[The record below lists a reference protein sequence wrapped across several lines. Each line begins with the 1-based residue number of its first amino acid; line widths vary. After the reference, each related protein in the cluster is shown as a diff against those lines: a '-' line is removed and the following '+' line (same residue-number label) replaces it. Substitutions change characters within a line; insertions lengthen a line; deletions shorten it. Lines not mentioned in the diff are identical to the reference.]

1 MGDIQDV
8 YGGHEFNCGE
18 VDPAQAFEALPAGW
32 YTAIVDESAVKAA
45 KSNTPTT
52 PAFYM
57 KVRFSVMSPEQFKGR
72 KVFANITLRNPNSQA
87 EKIGIREL
95 SALGHAA
102 GVMNIKDSSD
112 ILNKVVQIKATVKNS
127 DGFGVQNEVKGYK
140 APENAANTGQPAAA
154 PAAPTANAP
163 AATQAAPASLP
174 PWKRK

>member
-8 YGGHEFNCGE
+8 FGGHEFNCSE
-18 VDPAQAFEALPAGW
+18 VNPAQDFEALPAGW
-32 YTAIVDESAVKAA
+32 YTALIEEAEVKFAKDSTEAA
-45 KSNTPTT
+45 R
-52 PAFYM
+52 
-57 KVRFSVMSPEQFKGR
+57 KVFLALKLSVLEPQQSRGR
-72 KVFANITLRNPNSQA
+72 KVFANITLDHPTKKA
-87 EKIGIREL
+87 VDIGWGEL
-95 SALGHAA
+95 SALGRATL
-102 GVMNIKDSSD
+102 VPTITDSSD
-112 ILNKVVQIKATVKNS
+112 ILNKVVQIKVAVKNS